1 MPNYVK
7 NIVTVSEETMNKI
20 KEKYFKGGILSFD
33 KIILMPK
40 RLNLVDGSITDA
52 SIFYSWSKKSEIE
65 KQNICKILKN
75 YKVDF
80 YPNYWEKIKECQK
93 RGHFKDINKYA
104 KNYKV
109 SDVEKELDIHNLE
122 ELGDAYINNIK
133 QYGYVTWYEWSIN
146 NWGTKWDVYEDFKCN
161 ERTMIFETAWSI
173 PEPIFKK
180 LSEEFPNDFIEIEFA
195 DEDVYSDNN
204 GKIIYQDGLA
214 TISSNL
220 GEEFTMEIWNKK
232 LDNEK
237 DIVDEMFD

>member
-1 MPNYVK
+1 M
-7 NIVTVSEETMNKI
+7 
-20 KEKYFKGGILSFD
+20 
-33 KIILMPK
+33 
-40 RLNLVDGSITDA
+40 
-52 SIFYSWSKKSEIE
+52 
-65 KQNICKILKN
+65 
-75 YKVDF
+75 
-80 YPNYWEKIKECQK
+80 
-93 RGHFKDINKYA
+93 
-104 KNYKV
+104 

-220 GEEFTMEIWNKK
+220 GEEFAMEIWNKK